1 MDQKITSEDIR
12 WLRQLLGPVK
22 KKAPEVVQRRLLALE
37 LANLSQ
43 DGLSITDKGRVA
55 IRRAA

>member
-1 MDQKITSEDIR
+1 MDQKITSEDVR
-12 WLRQLLGPVK
+12 WLRQLLGPVQ
-22 KKAPEVVQRRLLALE
+22 KKAPEAVQRRLLALE